1 MFPSLVNCCTI
12 DWFAEWPAEVP
23 HTETIS
29 RFLPWILKASKM
41 PPAVSAF
48 CQALYS
54 VGKQQ
59 MTLEDLNLPNLE
71 GTSKKCKLY
80 GCPF

>member
-1 MFPSLVNCCTI
+1 
-12 DWFAEWPAEVP
+12 
-23 HTETIS
+23 
-29 RFLPWILKASKM
+29 M

-71 GTSKKCKLY
+71 GTSKKGKLY